1 MNDAQAWLHWW
12 TEGYWQQAEES
23 WHSLAFFQQPES
35 LIARLQSIDPQLIA
49 RQLGIEARLPS
60 APHTL
65 TLKLLALTAQQ
76 QSLALRLTAEICGI
90 YSPEANEQLLPEE
103 ARLWSKRISR
113 ALRPG
118 LWLPENLTSP
128 WQVTILLL
136 LRHVLPIGCWQRVRF
151 LFPQPW
157 IIACEAEQ
165 GAELAANKLL
175 PLWEAALWRAS
186 LPVALASGPAQETQD
201 VAA

>member
-35 LIARLQSIDPQLIA
+35 LTARLQSIDPQLIA

-60 APHTL
+60 APHAMTL
-65 TLKLLALTAQQ
+65 SLLALTAQQ
-76 QSLALRLTAEICGI
+76 QNLVLRLTAEICGI
-90 YSPEANEQLLPEE
+90 YSPESNDPLLPEE
-103 ARLWSKRISR
+103 AQQWCKRISR

-118 LWLPENLTSP
+118 LWLPENLASP
-128 WQVTILLL
+128 WQVTCLLL
-136 LRHVLPIGCWQRVRF
+136 LRHVLPTGCWQRVRF

-157 IIACEAEQ
+157 VSACEAEQ
-165 GAELAANKLL
+165 GAELAHNKLL
-175 PLWEAALWRAS
+175 PLWESALWRAS